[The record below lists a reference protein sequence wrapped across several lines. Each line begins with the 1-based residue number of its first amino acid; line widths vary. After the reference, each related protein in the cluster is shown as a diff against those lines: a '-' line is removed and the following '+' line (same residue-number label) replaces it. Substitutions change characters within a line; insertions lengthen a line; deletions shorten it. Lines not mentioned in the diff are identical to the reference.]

1 MNLRDTLQ
9 KHNFK
14 FKKKFGQNFITD
26 GNLLQKIV
34 DAGDVG
40 PDDVI
45 IEVGPGAATLTKA
58 LAQRAKA
65 VIAIE
70 IDHDLIPIIEE
81 TMEGFD
87 NFYLVQ
93 GDALELNLDNLIV
106 EKLGAPHRCKVVANL
121 PYYITTPLVMHFLE
135 QGFSIDRIVIM
146 VQKEVAE
153 RFAAKPGKKDYGAI
167 TVSLNYYG
175 AVRNAFTVPRQMFTP
190 QPDVDSAVVDIQ
202 PWTEKPLQA
211 ADEDLFHRLVKAA
224 FGQRRKTLNNAL
236 KTLQIDSALVQ
247 AALAQCEIDATRR
260 GETLSVAEFV
270 ALSNALSAAIN
281 E

>member
-1 MNLRDTLQ
+1 
-9 KHNFK
+9 
-14 FKKKFGQNFITD
+14 
-26 GNLLQKIV
+26 
-34 DAGDVG
+34 
-40 PDDVI
+40 
-45 IEVGPGAATLTKA
+45 
-58 LAQRAKA
+58 
-65 VIAIE
+65 
-70 IDHDLIPIIEE
+70 
-81 TMEGFD
+81 
-87 NFYLVQ
+87 
-93 GDALELNLDNLIV
+93 
-106 EKLGAPHRCKVVANL
+106 
-121 PYYITTPLVMHFLE
+121 
-135 QGFSIDRIVIM
+135 
-146 VQKEVAE
+146 
-153 RFAAKPGKKDYGAI
+153 
-167 TVSLNYYG
+167 
-175 AVRNAFTVPRQMFTP
+175 MFTP